1 MMQELEMVA
10 QACFEELRDAYDE
23 AFERFRREVRLMN
36 SSNPEGTP
44 LAVDDSA
51 HRVEQA
57 ERAYR
62 QSRDELA
69 DFMIAQ
75 QPRAAAAACN
85 C

>member
-23 AFERFRREVRLMN
+23 AFERLRREVRLMN
-36 SSNPEGTP
+36 SSSPDETP
-44 LAVDDSA
+44 LAAGDSA
-51 HRVEQA
+51 RRVEQA

>member
-23 AFERFRREVRLMN
+23 AFERLRREVRIMN
-36 SSNPEGTP
+36 SSNPQGTP
-44 LAVDDSA
+44 LAFDDSA
-51 HRVEQA
+51 RKVAQA

-62 QSRDELA
+62 QSRDDLA
-69 DFMIAQ
+69 DFIIDR
-75 QPRAAAAACN
+75 QPRVAAAASN